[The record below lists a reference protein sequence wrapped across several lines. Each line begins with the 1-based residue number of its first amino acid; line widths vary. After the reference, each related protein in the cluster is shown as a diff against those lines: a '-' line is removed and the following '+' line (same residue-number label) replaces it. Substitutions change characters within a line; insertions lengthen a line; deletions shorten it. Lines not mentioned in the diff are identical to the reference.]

1 MELTNWIREG
11 DLEALDKWFD
21 DNADPSKDEYISNG
35 VSIAHWA
42 ASAENTDILR
52 LIITKLPSLVNYQN
66 YEDGATPLHWAA
78 QDNREKNI
86 SLLLARGANMLTD
99 HMGETAL
106 HLASMNGFLGCA
118 QLLCNADIVNTP
130 SLEGNTAL
138 HLATLNSN
146 KRIVAFLLSQGADPD
161 LQNKKKETPR
171 GIAGARK
178 DKQLLDYFDP
188 EKLKLLEEIEKAQD
202 TNEELLGKTVDLK
215 NAVEAEIRKR
225 EAAYTTI
232 KLGED
237 KIAALEQ
244 DNKALQEQLTAST
257 KLVAEKDA
265 TIEALRSA
273 LKESESRNS
282 TLQSDM
288 AASAAAAA
296 SAPLTA
302 RDFPSELVYSKVRE
316 AQAELQKLHKI
327 LEQSEH
333 AILTTKTS
341 INLLEESLSRP

>member
-1 MELTNWIREG
+1 
-11 DLEALDKWFD
+11 
-21 DNADPSKDEYISNG
+21 
-35 VSIAHWA
+35 
-42 ASAENTDILR
+42 LR
-52 LIITKLPSLVNYQN
+52 LIITKLPNLVNYQN

-86 SLLLARGANMLTD
+86 GLLLARGATMLTD

-118 QLLCNADIVNTP
+118 QLLSSPDIVNIL
-130 SLEGNTAL
+130 SLEGNSAL
-138 HLATLNSN
+138 HLATMNSN
-146 KRIVAFLLSQGADPD
+146 KRLVAFLLAQGADPD

-171 GIAGARK
+171 GIAAARK

-188 EKLKLLEEIEKAQD
+188 EKLKLLEEIEKVKD
-202 TNEELLGKTVDLK
+202 TTEELIGQNVDLK
-215 NAVEAEIRKR
+215 NAVEAERRKR

-244 DNKALQEQLTAST
+244 ANKELNDNLQSST
-257 KLVAEKDA
+257 KTIAERDA

-273 LKESESRNS
+273 LKEAESRNS
-282 TLQSDM
+282 SLQSDM

-316 AQAELQKLHKI
+316 AQAELQKLHRI
-327 LEQSEH
+327 LEQSEQ